1 MRRLF
6 PHAVALIP
14 LYVFS
19 VFLQTFAGAIP
30 RPEDV
35 FGFKPGADYK
45 LAGYEQMLAYY
56 RRLDASSDRIKVVEV
71 GPTAQGR
78 PMILAIISS
87 EANMA
92 ELTKYRAISEKLA
105 RGRATEQEAI
115 ELARSGKSVIW
126 IDGGLHASEVGH
138 AQFSPE
144 LAFHMVSD
152 ESEQTRA
159 IRDNVIFLQMP
170 VMNPDG
176 LDLVVDWYK
185 RNLGT
190 RFETSPLP
198 ELYHKYAGHDNN
210 RDWYMMTQ
218 PETRNVSRLLYEIW
232 YPQIVL
238 NHHQTPPF
246 PARIF
251 IPPFTDPTN
260 PNIPSL
266 VMQGISSLAG
276 AMGNRFLEEGKS
288 GVVQRIEFDAWWN
301 GGMRTTPCFHNMVG
315 ILAETALYN
324 YATPYYYKSENIPAR
339 FKNGLSAQV
348 ASRDYPQ
355 PWKGGHWRLRDS
367 IEYMKTASLAVL
379 DMGAKHREDWLLN
392 IYRMARE
399 SIERGKTSSPRA
411 FLIAP
416 DQHDPSAAVA
426 MLEALHRG
434 GIEIEQAQ
442 TPFLHGDRLYPQGTF
457 VIRTAQAFRP
467 HLVDLMESQHYPSR
481 DADGSNGRPYDMT
494 GWTLPLQMGV
504 KVIRVEEE
512 LTAKTA
518 RVTAISLPAVSPL
531 APAESFLIDRRWNS
545 SYQLV
550 NQLLEAGVPVEV
562 YAREVR
568 VGEEIFPPGC
578 FLVSA
583 GYREQLGRLSAP
595 LRVPVRPLAAR
606 PGGDWYEKL
615 RQPRVG
621 VHKSWVANAD
631 EGWTR
636 WLLEQYQFPYRSL
649 SDADIREG
657 RLRENFDALIL
668 PSDTASHLV
677 QGHSPSRMPPE
688 FARGLGQLGLKHLR
702 EFAEAGGTLVAFDAA
717 CSVPLRFF
725 DVPLT
730 SSLERVS
737 ADEFSCPGSLVR
749 LSVDPEDPLG
759 YGMTEE
765 AVACFAESQAFDLS
779 TGPGLTSPGDADVQ
793 TIARY
798 ANKNLLMSGWMRGE
812 EKIEGKRAVLRVR
825 MGEGQIILVGF
836 RPHFR
841 GQSHGTF
848 KLVFNSIYS
857 AASDWSAGNRLARKS
872 GD

>member
-1 MRRLF
+1 
-6 PHAVALIP
+6 
-14 LYVFS
+14 
-19 VFLQTFAGAIP
+19 
-30 RPEDV
+30 
-35 FGFKPGADYK
+35 
-45 LAGYEQMLAYY
+45 MLDYY
-56 RRLDASSDRIKVVEV
+56 RKLDASSDRIKVIEV

-78 PMILAIISS
+78 PMILAVISS

-92 ELTKYRAISEKLA
+92 ELDKYRAISEKLA
-105 RGRATEQEAI
+105 RGPLTEQEAL
-115 ELARSGKSVIW
+115 ELARSGKSVVW

-144 LAFHMVSD
+144 LAFRIVSD
-152 ESEQTRA
+152 ESEAIRT

-266 VMQGISSLAG
+266 VMQGIGSLAD

-324 YATPYYYKSENIPAR
+324 YATPYYYKSENIPER

-348 ASRDYPQ
+348 ASRDYPR
-355 PWKGGHWRLRDS
+355 PWKGGYWRLRDAMD
-367 IEYMKTASLAVL
+367 YMMTASLAVL
-379 DMGAKHREDWLLN
+379 DMGAKHREEWLLN

-399 SIERGKTSSPRA
+399 SIERGKTSGPRA
-411 FLIAP
+411 YLIPP

-442 TPFLHGDRLYPQGTF
+442 TPFAHGDRLFPQGTF

-467 HLVDLMESQHYPSR
+467 HLVDLMEPQRYPAS
-481 DADGSNGRPYDMT
+481 AGENAKTQPYDMT

-504 KVIRVEEE
+504 KVVRVEEE
-512 LTAKTA
+512 LTAKTTP
-518 RVTAISLPAVSPL
+518 VMSISLPAVSPL
-531 APAESFLIDRRWNS
+531 AAAESFLIDRRWNS
-545 SYQLV
+545 AYELI
-550 NQLLEAGVPVEV
+550 NELLNAGFPSKSMPRRSGSEKR
-562 YAREVR
+562 Y
-568 VGEEIFPPGC
+568 FPPAVSSSVRIIGPSSIDCRPACGC
-578 FLVSA
+578 RCRA
-583 GYREQLGRLSAP
+583 
-595 LRVPVRPLAAR
+595 LAAR
-606 PGGDWYEKL
+606 PGGDYYEKL

-631 EGWTR
+631 EGWMR
-636 WLLEQYQFPYRSL
+636 WLLEQYRFPYRSL
-649 SDADIREG
+649 ADADIREG
-657 RLRENFDALIL
+657 RLHDNYDVIIL

-688 FARGLGQLGLKHLR
+688 FARGLGQLGLKNLR
-702 EFAEAGGTLVAFDAA
+702 EFAEAGGTLVALDAA

-730 SSLERVS
+730 SSL
-737 ADEFSCPGSLVR
+737 DDSL
-749 LSVDPEDPLG
+749 
-759 YGMTEE
+759 
-765 AVACFAESQAFDLS
+765 
-779 TGPGLTSPGDADVQ
+779 
-793 TIARY
+793 
-798 ANKNLLMSGWMRGE
+798 RG
-812 EKIEGKRAVLRVR
+812 
-825 MGEGQIILVGF
+825 
-836 RPHFR
+836 
-841 GQSHGTF
+841 
-848 KLVFNSIYS
+848 
-857 AASDWSAGNRLARKS
+857 
-872 GD
+872 